1 MKLIGFSFKREALWM
16 MIPTLA
22 ALLVVGLVYL
32 VKRMGL

>member
-22 ALLVVGLVYL
+22 ALLVAGVIYL
-32 VKRMGL
+32 LERL